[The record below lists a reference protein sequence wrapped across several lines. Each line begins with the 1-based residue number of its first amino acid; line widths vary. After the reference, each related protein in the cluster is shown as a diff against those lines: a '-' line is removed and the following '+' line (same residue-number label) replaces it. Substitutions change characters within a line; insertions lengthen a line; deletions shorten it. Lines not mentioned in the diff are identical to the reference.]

1 MERLWY
7 GVTHGF
13 PRRHERLGLRSIRV
27 PRVGSKSWLYASIGA
42 HPRNEVGLLPLE
54 IASGSKAYTRDAY
67 APSLRRGEDI

>member
-42 HPRNEVGLLPLE
+42 SYFCG
-54 IASGSKAYTRDAY
+54 
-67 APSLRRGEDI
+67 DIENAQ